1 MTKRATFT
9 RDEIAAAASVAVE
22 KGVAIVIERPDGN
35 RITVTPQAPP
45 APLDADLIQWGPK

>member
-35 RITVTPQAPP
+35 RITVTPQSPP